1 MKVGDLVRVTYGN
14 PVTPAT
20 AVIFGLI
27 VGRSSLAIGYPRT
40 NHVYLVSGHL
50 VRHVS
55 DNYLEVINESR

>member
-14 PVTPAT
+14 PVTPET

-27 VGRSSLAIGYPRT
+27 VDRRSLTIGYPRT

-50 VRHVS
+50 VKHVS
-55 DNYLEVINESR
+55 DNYLEVISES